1 MSEKLIND
9 FISLSNY
16 FSCQYLKLFIISFE
30 NRNNVNLSSE
40 KVGWISIVTNAI
52 LFIFKYWVG
61 IVAGSI
67 GLIADAWH
75 TLSDSLSSVIV
86 LIGLKASK
94 KPPDK
99 EHPYGH
105 GRAELISTLVIG
117 VILGVIGINFF
128 RESLNRLLDRQSVI
142 FGFWAKAIT
151 VISILVK
158 EGLAQISFYAGKKN
172 NSPSLKADGWHHR
185 SDALSSIIILIG
197 IFFGAKFWWMDGVLG
212 MIVSGMI
219 LYASYDIIKQTF
231 ADMIGKSADEETIT
245 DIRVL
250 VDSILDREVHLHNVN
265 MHIYGNHKEL
275 TCHIKL
281 PPDMS
286 LKKAHDIANEIEKEI
301 QHRMNIRATIH
312 MEPL

>member
-1 MSEKLIND
+1 M
-9 FISLSNY
+9 
-16 FSCQYLKLFIISFE
+16 
-30 NRNNVNLSSE
+30 
-40 KVGWISIVTNAI
+40 
-52 LFIFKYWVG
+52 G

-75 TLSDSLSSVIV
+75 TLSDSFSSVIV
-86 LIGLKASK
+86 LIGPKASK

-105 GRAELISTLVIG
+105 GRAELISTFVIG
-117 VILGVIGINFF
+117 VILGVIGFNFF
-128 RESLNRLLDRQSVI
+128 RESLNRLLERQSVV

-151 VISILVK
+151 IISILVK
-158 EGLAQISFYAGKKN
+158 EGLAQISFYAGRKN

-197 IFFGAKFWWMDGVLG
+197 IFFGGNFWWMDGVLG

-219 LYASYDIIKQTF
+219 LYASYDIVRNAF
-231 ADMIGKSADEETIT
+231 AEIIGKSADEETVNE
-245 DIRVL
+245 IRVL
-250 VDSILDREVHLHNVN
+250 VDSIIDREVHLHNVN
-265 MHIYGNHKEL
+265 MHIYGDHKEL

-286 LKKAHDIANEIEKEI
+286 LKKAHDIASEIEKEI
-301 QHRMNIRATIH
+301 WIQMNIQATIH